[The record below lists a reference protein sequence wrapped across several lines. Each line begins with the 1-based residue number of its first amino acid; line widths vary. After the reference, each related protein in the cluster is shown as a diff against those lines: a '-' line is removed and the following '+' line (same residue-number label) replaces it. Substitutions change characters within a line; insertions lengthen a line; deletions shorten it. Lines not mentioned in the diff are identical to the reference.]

1 MAKKRKKQ
9 SASPQNKWQ
18 PRPND
23 AIRLAALHWFA
34 LELERVSIQL
44 YASNPE
50 VFSDLEAVLRQAVS
64 DLGEIKKDFGG
75 GGGDGDCPDG
85 FFLCRDGICAPM
97 CDGIV
102 DE

>member
-1 MAKKRKKQ
+1 MAKKRKK
-9 SASPQNKWQ
+9 SASPANKWQ

-34 LELERVSIQL
+34 LELERVSIQI
-44 YASNPE
+44 YASKPE
-50 VFSDLEAVLRQAVS
+50 LFNDLEGVLRKAVKG
-64 DLGEIKKDFGG
+64 LGDIRRNFDI
-75 GGGDGDCPDG
+75 GDGGDCPEG